1 MSKMDEKKAIEQQRI
16 IIKKLGVLIAQSQL
30 LGVAID
36 ELKDEINRMGMLV
49 APPPEP
55 DKAEA

>member
-1 MSKMDEKKAIEQQRI
+1 MDEKKAIEQQRI